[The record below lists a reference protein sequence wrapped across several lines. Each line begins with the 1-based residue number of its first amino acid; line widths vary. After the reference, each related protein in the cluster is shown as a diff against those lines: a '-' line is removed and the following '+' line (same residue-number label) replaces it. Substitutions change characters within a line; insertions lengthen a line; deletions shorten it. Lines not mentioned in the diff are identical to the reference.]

1 MSDKTA
7 ERELR
12 MGLVLYGGVSL
23 CIYIFGVAYEFLR
36 LVRRQGAYGELADR
50 AGVDPVVDII
60 SGTSAGGINGLV
72 LAKAL
77 ATGAELEALKDLWI
91 ESGDLE
97 SLIDTHA
104 KQPLS
109 LLDSQNY
116 RRLIQDALDAVD
128 RSADPARN
136 PPATILDLWITAT
149 DLDGVKRDFTDELG
163 GEIHTKFH
171 NTVFHFKHR
180 PEQTCEG
187 ETQDKRDKSPLADTG
202 AGQNRLLAKV
212 AAATSSFPVAFAPV
226 LLTAEEKQQMRTLF
240 GEQVCPHGWER
251 NSVYGDGGMLD
262 NKPFSHTSSSIF
274 RRQADR
280 PVDRKLFYV
289 EPDPGLPDGIP
300 LLADRQPAAN
310 GLDTL
315 TGLNKVKMHESITAD
330 LEQLYAWNR
339 KIAELREDLKALE
352 ASLETRLEEL
362 KAQDQCNEQGLRK
375 LFQEQPQYASYRRFK
390 IRRIEQNMAM
400 NPAQGEDPGAFL
412 RDLDYAFRIRR
423 IRFFIDRINLWRE
436 TASDEARADAER
448 YKRFF
453 GGAGSFKDQLYKCI
467 EQYLN
472 GARCIRKKYTSA
484 DEVRAA
490 FRDLMQQQ
498 GIEARVQQ
506 ILEAMEKDCKHLRQ
520 GPLTL
525 QELYQA
531 FEFFDM
537 HIYPARERSGLGE
550 VDPAEIVRISPDRAT
565 RYIRGENA
573 VQEKLAGE
581 KVMHFSAF
589 LKKTWRENDLIWGR
603 LDAAEI
609 IVRTLLPGDE
619 AAQKALLDELC
630 PAIIKEE
637 LDSIRLR
644 RMQEIDSGLLR
655 NRFKE
660 ADQVKRIL
668 GEITQLTS
676 ATDNPA
682 AIEDYF
688 RNRYRVGAEELADLD
703 QSAMLRTGA
712 KGLRTLGRVLNWI
725 PKQLQ
730 SAAEESGGVVG
741 SIKEGIAT
749 ILQRVLKRVNQVA
762 ELIHLL
768 VVTLRGDK
776 YPLLTAL
783 VILAVAILGVLLY
796 NALE

>member
-1 MSDKTA
+1 MNDKTA

-36 LVRRQGAYGELADR
+36 LVRRQGAYRELVDS
-50 AGVDPVVDII
+50 AGVEPVVDII

-77 ATGAELEALKDLWI
+77 ATGADLEALKDLWI

-97 SLIDTHA
+97 SLIDSHS
-104 KQPLS
+104 KNPLS

-116 RRLIQDALDAVD
+116 QRLIEDALDAVE
-128 RSADPARN
+128 RSADPAKN

-149 DLDGVKRDFTDELG
+149 DLDGVRYNFTDTLG
-163 GEIHTKFH
+163 GEIDTKFH

-180 PEQTCEG
+180 PEQTCEEG
-187 ETQDKRDKSPLADTG
+187 EQQQSGKSPLADSG
-202 AGQNRLLAKV
+202 AGQNHLLAKV

-226 LLTAEEKQQMRTLF
+226 RLTAAEKQQMRALF
-240 GEQVCPHGWER
+240 GKQVCPAGMDR
-251 NSVYGDGGMLD
+251 DSVYGDGGMLN

-274 RRQADR
+274 RRQANR

-289 EPDPGLPDGIP
+289 EPDPGVPDGAP
-300 LLADRQPAAN
+300 LLAERKPAAN

-330 LEQLYAWNR
+330 LQQLHAWNG
-339 KIAELREDLKALE
+339 KIEELREDLESLEQSLQTALE
-352 ASLETRLEEL
+352 TL
-362 KAQDQCNEQGLRK
+362 KAQQQSDKQGLRN
-375 LFQEQPQYASYRRFK
+375 LFQNQPQYASYQKLK
-390 IRRIEQNMAM
+390 IRLIQQKMAM
-400 NPAQGEDPGAFL
+400 APAEGEDPGVFL

-423 IRFFIDRINLWRE
+423 IRFFIDRI
-436 TASDEARADAER
+436 SDWQAAADTEQH
-448 YKRFF
+448 KRFF
-453 GGAGSFKDQLYKCI
+453 GGAGSFKGQLYECI
-467 EQYLN
+467 EAYLK
-472 GARCIRKKYTSA
+472 GARCIRKQYTSA
-484 DEVRAA
+484 EDVRAA
-490 FRDLMQQQ
+490 FSELMQQ
-498 GIEARVQQ
+498 GPEARVQQ
-506 ILEAMEKDCKHLRQ
+506 ILADMEQDCAQLRTS
-520 GPLTL
+520 PLTL

-537 HIYPARERSGLGE
+537 HIFPARQRSGLGE
-550 VDPAEIVRISPDRAT
+550 VDPVEIVRISPDRAT
-565 RYIRGENA
+565 RYIHGDNA

-609 IVRTLLPGDE
+609 IVRTLLPDDE
-619 AAQKALLDELC
+619 IAQKAMLDKLC
-630 PAIIKEE
+630 PVIIKEE

-668 GEITQLTS
+668 DEIATLTS
-676 ATDNPA
+676 ATTNPG

-712 KGLRTLGRVLNWI
+712 KGIRTLSRVLNWI
-725 PKQLQ
+725 PRQLQ
-730 SAAEESGGVVG
+730 SAGEQAGGVAGAV
-741 SIKEGIAT
+741 KQGIAT
-749 ILQRVLKRVNQVA
+749 ILQRVLKRLNQVA
-762 ELIHLL
+762 DLIHLI

-776 YPLLTAL
+776 YPLLA
-783 VILAVAILGVLLY
+783 VLAVVGIAILITLLY
-796 NALE
+796 NAFD